1 MPPKKKA
8 IKNAYFYFM
17 EQYRDDRNRKYP
29 NDPISMK
36 DAASLCSPLWQNMSP
51 EEKKVYEDVAKKE
64 KLKMKG
70 MEVKFT
76 TTGLQVSEV
85 EREERERVENCNR
98 MKEEIKNTV
107 QGLSLTGLLEKKFY
121 FIHVNYFC
129 ECDGQDFIPAEIGV
143 SRFSLE
149 EGVSECYHSIVAPG
163 NLPIGYTYLA
173 QKHSEETHGIPIP
186 PSDIG
191 ESDFAKIFEDLYRF
205 VNEGSAN
212 DEILT
217 LYTLNEFQP
226 CVMNFLQKLTNVA
239 GHEGQVFKVYD
250 FVQLFFELRN
260 KSASFSGG
268 EGFPVYSISE
278 TEIETDIFAYIKEI
292 CCYWHEGSE
301 APQYCSQSRVK
312 RWGFHIADH
321 CCRDLNVTLL
331 PGRHLPSTDKYWND
345 KPLEEFQMIS
355 TRKKKVVADD
365 AKATGCTSTS
375 AGTSDVKPLRQP
387 KSMGI
392 AVSQLMAK
400 EDGPPEF
407 NDWQFPPIGKRIGAK
422 FSRPS

>member
-1 MPPKKKA
+1 MAPKKKP
-8 IKNAYFYFM
+8 IKNAYFCFM
-17 EQYRDDRNRKYP
+17 EAYRDDINSRYP
-29 NDPISMK
+29 DDPISMK
-36 DAASLCSPLWQNMSP
+36 VAASLCSPLWQNMSP
-51 EEKKVYEDVAKKE
+51 EEKKVYEDMAKKE
-64 KLKMKG
+64 KLRMKG

-143 SRFSLE
+143 SRFSLKD
-149 EGVSECYHSIVAPG
+149 GVSECYHSIVAPG
-163 NLPIGYTYLA
+163 NLPIGYTFKA
-173 QKHSEETHGIPIP
+173 QKHSEETHGVPIP

-191 ESDFAKIFEDLYRF
+191 ESDFAKIFDDLYYF
-205 VNEGSAN
+205 VTGSSVN
-212 DEILT
+212 GVKPT
-217 LYTLNEFQP
+217 LYTLNEFEP
-226 CVMNFLQKLTNVA
+226 CVANFLQKLTDAA
-239 GHEGQVFKVYD
+239 GIESKVFKVYD

-260 KSASFSGG
+260 KAASFSGG

-278 TEIETDIFAYIKEI
+278 AEIETDVFAYTKEI

-301 APQYCSQSRVK
+301 APQHCSLSRVK

-321 CCRDLNVTLL
+321 CSRDLNVTLL
-331 PGRHLPSTDKYWND
+331 PGQHLPSTDKYWND
-345 KPLEEFQMIS
+345 NPFEEFQTNRIR
-355 TRKKKVVADD
+355 RKKVAN
-365 AKATGCTSTS
+365 KGEGSGCASTS
-375 AGTSDVKPLRQP
+375 SEAKSVKPLRHP
-387 KSMGI
+387 KSLGI

-400 EDGPPEF
+400 NDGSPEF
-407 NDWQFPPIGKRIGAK
+407 NNWQFPPIGQRIGAK
-422 FSRPS
+422 FNRPS